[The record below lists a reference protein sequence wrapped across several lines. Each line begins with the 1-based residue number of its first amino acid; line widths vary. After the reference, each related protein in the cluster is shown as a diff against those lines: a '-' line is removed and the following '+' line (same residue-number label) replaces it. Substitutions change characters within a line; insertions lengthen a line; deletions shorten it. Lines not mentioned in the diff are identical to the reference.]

1 MVLQYLEEGR
11 RKMSKI
17 LLKINDVKELSY
29 EADGYILGI
38 DKYSFLFG
46 KTFNID
52 EIKKIKDD
60 LKGKEIFVSFN
71 RVIFNSELEDY
82 KKKLK
87 KVDSLGIAGIIVG
100 DIAALTYDIK
110 TNVILDQMHLNNSF
124 YAINHYYN
132 NGVYG
137 TVLTN
142 DITLSEINDIKKNTK
157 SVLFKQV
164 FGYPH
169 LSTSK
174 RRLISNY
181 KEYFNI
187 NDTSSIYEIS
197 EKNSNNIYYW
207 QQFVAFF
214 SLLLD
219 NCIKK
224 ACRMPQPSNCQSA
237 SSRIFLTSSSVFVSL
252 SLHIFISFCAF
263 FSSGPSVSMSMS
275 SFSRRSTI
283 SSICLIAS
291 SYFMFAMFCR
301 FCFLC

>member
-1 MVLQYLEEGR
+1 
-11 RKMSKI
+11 MSKI

-60 LKGKEIFVSFN
+60 LKKKEIFVSFN
-71 RVIFNSELEDY
+71 RVIFNDELEDY
-82 KKKLK
+82 KMKLK
-87 KVDSLGIAGIIVG
+87 EVDDLGINGIIVG

-124 YAINHYYN
+124 YAVNHYYN

-157 SVLFKQV
+157 STLFKQV

-174 RRLISNY
+174 RKLISNY
-181 KEYFNI
+181 KKEYFNI

-197 EKNSNNIYYW
+197 EKNSNNIYKIIEDN
-207 QQFVAFF
+207 FGTHILGDKVLN
-214 SLLLD
+214 LLSFDIDVDYKIVDGFMLGD
-219 NCIKK
+219 VKK
-224 ACRMPQPSNCQSA
+224 V
-237 SSRIFLTSSSVFVSL
+237 LE
-252 SLHIFISFCAF
+252 IFINNKKDKNDWINDTYNANYGFINKE
-263 FSSGPSVSMSMS
+263 
-275 SFSRRSTI
+275 TI
-283 SSICLIAS
+283 
-291 SYFMFAMFCR
+291 YR
-301 FCFLC
+301 VKKDER

>member
-17 LLKINDVKELSY
+17 LLKTNDVKELSY

-52 EIKKIKDD
+52 EIKKIKND
-60 LKGKEIFVSFN
+60 LKKKEIFVSFN
-71 RVIFNSELEDY
+71 RVIFNDELEDY
-82 KKKLK
+82 KMKLK
-87 KVDSLGIAGIIVG
+87 EIDDLGINGIIVG

-110 TNVILDQMHLNNSF
+110 TNVILDQTHLNNSF

-174 RRLISNY
+174 RKLISNY

-197 EKNSNNIYYW
+197 EKNSNNIYKIIEDN
-207 QQFVAFF
+207 FGTHILGDKVLN
-214 SLLLD
+214 LLSFDIDVDYKIVDGFMLGD
-219 NCIKK
+219 VKK
-224 ACRMPQPSNCQSA
+224 VLE
-237 SSRIFLTSSSVFVSL
+237 IFMNNKKDKNDWINDTYNANYG
-252 SLHIFISFCAF
+252 FINKE
-263 FSSGPSVSMSMS
+263 
-275 SFSRRSTI
+275 TI
-283 SSICLIAS
+283 
-291 SYFMFAMFCR
+291 YR
-301 FCFLC
+301 VKKDER

>member
-1 MVLQYLEEGR
+1 
-11 RKMSKI
+11 MSKI

-174 RRLISNY
+174 RKLISNY

-197 EKNSNNIYYW
+197 EKNSNNIYKIIEDN
-207 QQFVAFF
+207 FGTHILGDKVLN
-214 SLLLD
+214 LLSFDIDIDVDYKIVDGFMLGD
-219 NCIKK
+219 VKK
-224 ACRMPQPSNCQSA
+224 VLE
-237 SSRIFLTSSSVFVSL
+237 IFMNNKKDKNDWINDTYNANYG
-252 SLHIFISFCAF
+252 FINKE
-263 FSSGPSVSMSMS
+263 
-275 SFSRRSTI
+275 TI
-283 SSICLIAS
+283 
-291 SYFMFAMFCR
+291 YR
-301 FCFLC
+301 VKKDER

>member
-52 EIKKIKDD
+52 EIKKIKDN
-60 LKGKEIFVSFN
+60 LKKKEIFVSFN
-71 RVIFNSELEDY
+71 RVIFNDELEDY
-82 KKKLK
+82 KMKLK
-87 KVDSLGIAGIIVG
+87 EVDDLGINGIIVG

-110 TNVILDQMHLNNSF
+110 TDVILDQTHLNNSF

-174 RRLISNY
+174 RKLISNY

-197 EKNSNNIYYW
+197 EKNSNNIYKIIEDN
-207 QQFVAFF
+207 FGTHILGDKVLN
-214 SLLLD
+214 LLSFDIDVDYKIVDGFMLD
-219 NCIKK
+219 DVKK
-224 ACRMPQPSNCQSA
+224 VLE
-237 SSRIFLTSSSVFVSL
+237 IFMNNKKDKNDWINDTYNANYG
-252 SLHIFISFCAF
+252 FINKE
-263 FSSGPSVSMSMS
+263 
-275 SFSRRSTI
+275 TI
-283 SSICLIAS
+283 
-291 SYFMFAMFCR
+291 YR
-301 FCFLC
+301 VKKDER

>member
-1 MVLQYLEEGR
+1 
-11 RKMSKI
+11 MSKI

-60 LKGKEIFVSFN
+60 LKEKEIFVSFN
-71 RVIFNSELEDY
+71 RVIFNDELEDY
-82 KKKLK
+82 KMKLK
-87 KVDSLGIAGIIVG
+87 EVDDLGVKGIIVG

-110 TNVILDQMHLNNSF
+110 TNVILDQTHLNNSF

-174 RRLISNY
+174 RKLISNY

-187 NDTSSIYEIS
+187 NDASSIYEIS
-197 EKNSNNIYYW
+197 EKNSSNSYKIIEDFCGTHILGDKVLNLLSFDIDVDYKIVDGFMLGDVKKVLEIFMNNKKDKNDWINDTYNASYGFINKETIYR
-207 QQFVAFF
+207 V
-214 SLLLD
+214 
-219 NCIKK
+219 KK
-224 ACRMPQPSNCQSA
+224 DER
-237 SSRIFLTSSSVFVSL
+237 
-252 SLHIFISFCAF
+252 
-263 FSSGPSVSMSMS
+263 
-275 SFSRRSTI
+275 
-283 SSICLIAS
+283 
-291 SYFMFAMFCR
+291 
-301 FCFLC
+301 

>member
-1 MVLQYLEEGR
+1 MQYLEEGR

-60 LKGKEIFVSFN
+60 LKKKEIFVSFN
-71 RVIFNSELEDY
+71 RVIFNDELEDY
-82 KKKLK
+82 KMKLK
-87 KVDSLGIAGIIVG
+87 EVDDLGINGIIVG
-100 DIAALTYDIK
+100 DIAALTYDLK
-110 TNVILDQMHLNNSF
+110 TNIILDQMHLNNSF

-157 SVLFKQV
+157 STLFKQV

-174 RRLISNY
+174 RKLISNY

-197 EKNSNNIYYW
+197 EKNSNNIYKIIEDN
-207 QQFVAFF
+207 FGTHILGDKVLN
-214 SLLLD
+214 LLSFDIDVDYKIVDGFMLGD
-219 NCIKK
+219 VKK
-224 ACRMPQPSNCQSA
+224 VLE
-237 SSRIFLTSSSVFVSL
+237 IFMNNKKHKNDWINDTYNANYG
-252 SLHIFISFCAF
+252 FINKE
-263 FSSGPSVSMSMS
+263 
-275 SFSRRSTI
+275 TI
-283 SSICLIAS
+283 
-291 SYFMFAMFCR
+291 YR
-301 FCFLC
+301 VKKDER

>member
-46 KTFNID
+46 KTFSID

-157 SVLFKQV
+157 STLFKQV

-174 RRLISNY
+174 RKLISNY

-187 NDTSSIYEIS
+187 NDTSSIYEIV
-197 EKNSNNIYYW
+197 EKNSDNIYKIIEDN
-207 QQFVAFF
+207 FGTHILGDKVLN
-214 SLLLD
+214 LLSFDIDVDYKIVDGFMLGD
-219 NCIKK
+219 VKK
-224 ACRMPQPSNCQSA
+224 VLE
-237 SSRIFLTSSSVFVSL
+237 IFMNNKKDKNDWINDTYNANYG
-252 SLHIFISFCAF
+252 FINKE
-263 FSSGPSVSMSMS
+263 
-275 SFSRRSTI
+275 TI
-283 SSICLIAS
+283 
-291 SYFMFAMFCR
+291 YR
-301 FCFLC
+301 VKKDER

>member
-60 LKGKEIFVSFN
+60 LKKKEIFVSFN
-71 RVIFNSELEDY
+71 RVIFNDELEDY
-82 KKKLK
+82 KMKLK
-87 KVDSLGIAGIIVG
+87 EIDDLGINGIIVG

-110 TNVILDQMHLNNSF
+110 TNIILDQTHLNNSF

-174 RRLISNY
+174 RKLISNY

-197 EKNSNNIYYW
+197 EKNSNNIYKIIEDN
-207 QQFVAFF
+207 FGTHILGDKVLN
-214 SLLLD
+214 LLSFDIDVDYKIVDGFMLGD
-219 NCIKK
+219 VKK
-224 ACRMPQPSNCQSA
+224 VLE
-237 SSRIFLTSSSVFVSL
+237 IFMNDKKDKNDWINDTYNANYG
-252 SLHIFISFCAF
+252 FINKE
-263 FSSGPSVSMSMS
+263 
-275 SFSRRSTI
+275 TI
-283 SSICLIAS
+283 
-291 SYFMFAMFCR
+291 YR
-301 FCFLC
+301 VKKDER

>member
-60 LKGKEIFVSFN
+60 LKKKEIFVSFN
-71 RVIFNSELEDY
+71 RVIFNDELEDY
-82 KKKLK
+82 KMKLK
-87 KVDSLGIAGIIVG
+87 EIDDLGINGIIVG

-110 TNVILDQMHLNNSF
+110 TNVILDQTHLNNSF

-174 RRLISNY
+174 RKLISNY

-197 EKNSNNIYYW
+197 EKNSNNIYKIIEDN
-207 QQFVAFF
+207 FGTHILGNKVLN
-214 SLLLD
+214 LLSFDIDVDYKIVDGFMLD
-219 NCIKK
+219 DVKK
-224 ACRMPQPSNCQSA
+224 VLE
-237 SSRIFLTSSSVFVSL
+237 IFMNNKKDKNDWINDTYNANYG
-252 SLHIFISFCAF
+252 FINKE
-263 FSSGPSVSMSMS
+263 
-275 SFSRRSTI
+275 TI
-283 SSICLIAS
+283 
-291 SYFMFAMFCR
+291 YR
-301 FCFLC
+301 VKKDER

>member
-52 EIKKIKDD
+52 EIKKLKDD
-60 LKGKEIFVSFN
+60 LKKKEIFVSFN
-71 RVIFNSELEDY
+71 RVIFNDELEDY
-82 KKKLK
+82 KMKLK
-87 KVDSLGIAGIIVG
+87 EIDDLGINGIIVG

-110 TNVILDQMHLNNSF
+110 TNIILDQTHLNNSF

-137 TVLTN
+137 TILTN

-174 RRLISNY
+174 RKLISNY

-197 EKNSNNIYYW
+197 EKNSNNIYKIIEDN
-207 QQFVAFF
+207 FGTHILGDKVLN
-214 SLLLD
+214 LLSFDIDVDYKIVDGFMLGD
-219 NCIKK
+219 VKK
-224 ACRMPQPSNCQSA
+224 VLE
-237 SSRIFLTSSSVFVSL
+237 IFMNNKKDKNDWINDTYNANYG
-252 SLHIFISFCAF
+252 FINKE
-263 FSSGPSVSMSMS
+263 
-275 SFSRRSTI
+275 TI
-283 SSICLIAS
+283 
-291 SYFMFAMFCR
+291 YR
-301 FCFLC
+301 VKKDER

>member
-60 LKGKEIFVSFN
+60 LKKKEIFVSFN
-71 RVIFNSELEDY
+71 RVIFNDELEDY
-82 KKKLK
+82 KMKLK
-87 KVDSLGIAGIIVG
+87 EIDDLGINGIIVG

-110 TNVILDQMHLNNSF
+110 TNIILDQTHLNNSF

-142 DITLSEINDIKKNTK
+142 DITLREINDIKKNTK

-174 RRLISNY
+174 RKLISNY

-187 NDTSSIYEIS
+187 NDTSSIYEIV
-197 EKNSNNIYYW
+197 EKNSNNIYKIIEDN
-207 QQFVAFF
+207 FGTHILGDKVLN
-214 SLLLD
+214 LLSFDIDVDYKIVDGFMLGD
-219 NCIKK
+219 VKK
-224 ACRMPQPSNCQSA
+224 VLE
-237 SSRIFLTSSSVFVSL
+237 IFMNNKKDKNDWINDTYNANYG
-252 SLHIFISFCAF
+252 FINKE
-263 FSSGPSVSMSMS
+263 
-275 SFSRRSTI
+275 TI
-283 SSICLIAS
+283 
-291 SYFMFAMFCR
+291 YR
-301 FCFLC
+301 VKKDER

>member
-1 MVLQYLEEGR
+1 MVLQYPEEGR

-60 LKGKEIFVSFN
+60 LKEKEIFVSFN
-71 RVIFNSELEDY
+71 RVIFNDELEDY
-82 KKKLK
+82 KMKLK
-87 KVDSLGIAGIIVG
+87 EIDDLGINGIIVG

-110 TNVILDQMHLNNSF
+110 TNVILDQTHLNNSF

-174 RRLISNY
+174 RKLISNY

-187 NDTSSIYEIS
+187 NDTSSIYEIN
-197 EKNSNNIYYW
+197 EKNSDNIYKIIEDN
-207 QQFVAFF
+207 FGTHILGDKVLN
-214 SLLLD
+214 LLSFDIDVDYKIVDGFMLGD
-219 NCIKK
+219 VKK
-224 ACRMPQPSNCQSA
+224 VLE
-237 SSRIFLTSSSVFVSL
+237 IFMNNKKDKNDWINDTYNANYG
-252 SLHIFISFCAF
+252 FINKE
-263 FSSGPSVSMSMS
+263 
-275 SFSRRSTI
+275 TI
-283 SSICLIAS
+283 
-291 SYFMFAMFCR
+291 YR
-301 FCFLC
+301 VKKDER

>member
-137 TVLTN
+137 MVLTN

-197 EKNSNNIYYW
+197 EKNSNNIYKIIEDN
-207 QQFVAFF
+207 FGTHILGDKVLN
-214 SLLLD
+214 LLSFDIDVDYKIVDGFMLGD
-219 NCIKK
+219 VKK
-224 ACRMPQPSNCQSA
+224 VLE
-237 SSRIFLTSSSVFVSL
+237 IFMNNKKDKNDWINDTYNANYG
-252 SLHIFISFCAF
+252 FINKE
-263 FSSGPSVSMSMS
+263 
-275 SFSRRSTI
+275 TI
-283 SSICLIAS
+283 
-291 SYFMFAMFCR
+291 YR
-301 FCFLC
+301 VKKDER

>member
-60 LKGKEIFVSFN
+60 LKEKEIFVSFN
-71 RVIFNSELEDY
+71 RVIFNDELEDY
-82 KKKLK
+82 KMKLK
-87 KVDSLGIAGIIVG
+87 EIDNLGINGIIVG

-110 TNVILDQMHLNNSF
+110 TNIILDQTHLNNSF

-174 RRLISNY
+174 RKLISNY

-197 EKNSNNIYYW
+197 EKNSNNIYKIIEDN
-207 QQFVAFF
+207 FGTHILGDKVLN
-214 SLLLD
+214 LLSFDIDVDYKIVDGFMLGD
-219 NCIKK
+219 VKK
-224 ACRMPQPSNCQSA
+224 VLE
-237 SSRIFLTSSSVFVSL
+237 IFMNNKKDKNDWINDTYNANYG
-252 SLHIFISFCAF
+252 FINKE
-263 FSSGPSVSMSMS
+263 
-275 SFSRRSTI
+275 TI
-283 SSICLIAS
+283 
-291 SYFMFAMFCR
+291 YR
-301 FCFLC
+301 VKKDER

>member
-60 LKGKEIFVSFN
+60 LKKKEIFVSFN
-71 RVIFNSELEDY
+71 RVIFNDELEDY
-82 KKKLK
+82 KMKLK
-87 KVDSLGIAGIIVG
+87 EVDDLGINGIIVG
-100 DIAALTYDIK
+100 DIASLTYDIK
-110 TNVILDQMHLNNSF
+110 TNIILDQTHLNNSF

-142 DITLSEINDIKKNTK
+142 DITLREINDIKKNTK

-174 RRLISNY
+174 RKLISNY

-187 NDTSSIYEIS
+187 NDTSSIYEIV
-197 EKNSNNIYYW
+197 EKNSDNIYKIIEDN
-207 QQFVAFF
+207 FGTHILGDKVLN
-214 SLLLD
+214 LLSFDIDVDYKIVDGFMLGD
-219 NCIKK
+219 VKK
-224 ACRMPQPSNCQSA
+224 VLE
-237 SSRIFLTSSSVFVSL
+237 IFMNNKKDKNDWINDTYNANYG
-252 SLHIFISFCAF
+252 FINKE
-263 FSSGPSVSMSMS
+263 
-275 SFSRRSTI
+275 TI
-283 SSICLIAS
+283 
-291 SYFMFAMFCR
+291 YR
-301 FCFLC
+301 VKKDER